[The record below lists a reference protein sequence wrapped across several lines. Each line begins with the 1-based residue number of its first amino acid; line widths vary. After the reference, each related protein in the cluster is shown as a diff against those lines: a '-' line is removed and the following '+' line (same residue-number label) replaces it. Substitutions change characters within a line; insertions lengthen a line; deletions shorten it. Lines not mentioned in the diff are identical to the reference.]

1 MSSIEWEIKSNRSF
15 DQLIIKLDPY
25 TKIIDYQL
33 QLINSR
39 DIVSIFPLAV
49 IREKARLMISA
60 ELGSN
65 NRIDEVD
72 AANKGLPQKGLQ
84 RFVQLSELIS
94 EVQEYLFTI
103 HQILIHPDLIRFRYA
118 PSDENEGSPILVIL
132 PASTAVDHDDMVVD
146 RLIPEWSEFYGISNE
161 ISTAL
166 KNSYQANGWAGL
178 AECADLAIAKQRS
191 PKKDLKHKFS
201 EKLSVKQAKPIKN
214 SRSKGSRLVFVWLS
228 ISTVFTIL
236 SKTSLLSIS
245 ASIKILIS
253 IALVLFGIVLLAKSD
268 LLPNSIKRIELPSS
282 LRLNNSR
289 FKDRSSK
296 NCTELISR
304 NADSYGMAILAEG
317 LPGTPQENEGKRA
330 FILLDEFI
338 IGRDNDNSDLFLD
351 SKTVGRQHARISRH
365 EGSYF
370 ITDLGSKN
378 GTRLDGRRLNR
389 NEEYLLPDRCRLQ
402 FADHVFFFQNEEP
415 L

>member
-1 MSSIEWEIKSNRSF
+1 MGSIEWEIKSKRSTE
-15 DQLIIKLDPY
+15 QLRIKLDPH
-25 TKIIDYQL
+25 TKIVDYQL

-39 DIVSIFPLAV
+39 DIVSIYPLAV
-49 IREKARLMISA
+49 IKGKAGLMISV

-65 NRIDEVD
+65 NIIDVID
-72 AANKGLPQKGLQ
+72 AAERGLPQKGLQ
-84 RFVQLSELIS
+84 RFVQLSEVIS
-94 EVQEYLFTI
+94 EVQEYLFAI
-103 HQILIHPDLIRFRYA
+103 HQILIHPDLIRFECF
-118 PSDENEGSPILVIL
+118 PCDEKEAQPMIVIL
-132 PASTAVDHDDMVVD
+132 PISAAVDHDDIVLD
-146 RLIPEWSEFYGISNE
+146 KLIPEWTKFYGISNE
-161 ISTAL
+161 VSTAL
-166 KNSYQANGWAGL
+166 KNSYQENSWTGL
-178 AECADLAIAKQRS
+178 AEYANLVIAEQNFS
-191 PKKDLKHKFS
+191 KKNLKHKTS
-201 EKLSVKQAKPIKN
+201 CTYARNKKTSTKKK
-214 SRSKGSRLVFVWLS
+214 RSKGSRLVFVWLA
-228 ISTVFTIL
+228 ISTVFTVL
-236 SKTSLLSIS
+236 SKTSILSIS

-268 LLPNSIKRIELPSS
+268 LLPSPIKRIEPPSS

-338 IGRDNDNSDLFLD
+338 IGRDNDNSDLLLD